1 MAEPIDFYFDFSSPY
16 GYLASARI
24 DELGARY
31 GRAVRWH
38 PMLLGAV
45 FKTTGGKPLITVPI
59 KGEYA
64 AHDFARTARFH
75 GIPFCLPSAFPL
87 PTQAAARAML
97 WMREQFGEA
106 QAVDFAKAVY
116 RAYFVD
122 DVDISDP
129 EQVLQLAQAF
139 GADPAA
145 LAEGIAGAPI
155 KDALRAQVDA
165 AMARGVFGSPFM
177 IVDGEPFWGFDRF
190 DQLDAFL
197 KNGSI

>member
-75 GIPFCLPSAFPL
+75 GIPFCLPSAFL
-87 PTQAAARAML
+87 LSSLVVVCALL
-97 WMREQFGEA
+97 WMREQFDEA
-106 QAVDFAKAVY
+106 QAVV
-116 RAYFVD
+116 FVLS
-122 DVDISDP
+122 V
-129 EQVLQLAQAF
+129 
-139 GADPAA
+139 
-145 LAEGIAGAPI
+145 
-155 KDALRAQVDA
+155 
-165 AMARGVFGSPFM
+165 
-177 IVDGEPFWGFDRF
+177 
-190 DQLDAFL
+190 
-197 KNGSI
+197 

>member
-24 DELGARY
+24 DELAARH
-31 GRAVRWH
+31 GRSVRWH
-38 PMLLGAV
+38 PVLLGAV
-45 FKTTGGKPLITVPI
+45 FKSTGGKPLTTIPI

-64 AHDFARTARFH
+64 VRDFARTARFH

-87 PTQAAARAML
+87 PTQTAARAML
-97 WMREQFGEA
+97 WMRERFGDV
-106 QAVDFAKAVY
+106 QAVEFAKAVY

-122 DVDISDP
+122 NSDISDP
-129 EQVLQLAQAF
+129 EQVLRVAQSC

-155 KDALRAQVDA
+155 KEALRAQVEA

-177 IVDGEPFWGFDRF
+177 IADGEPFWGFDRF

>member
-16 GYLASARI
+16 GYLASTRI
-24 DELGARY
+24 DELAARH
-31 GRAVRWH
+31 GRSVRWH
-38 PMLLGAV
+38 PLLLGAV
-45 FKTTGGKPLITVPI
+45 FKTTGGKPLTTVPI
-59 KGEYA
+59 KGDYSVR
-64 AHDFARTARFH
+64 DFARTARFH

-87 PTQAAARAML
+87 PTQTAARAML
-97 WMREQFGEA
+97 WMRERFGEVR
-106 QAVDFAKAVY
+106 AVDFAKAVY

-122 DVDISDP
+122 GIDISDP
-129 EQVLQLAQAF
+129 EQVLRVAQSF
-139 GADPAA
+139 GADPAE

-155 KDALRAQVDA
+155 KEALREQVEA

-197 KNGSI
+197 KNGRI